1 MAGLVAMQL
10 KQKRLKNTATKVD
23 LDLEDEDKP
32 DHLQTATNY
41 FWQRNFE
48 VRIYVSDCFISSN
61 YLLQKISKSTYSTCV
76 LKFSRVVCSIKN
88 LPLHCKEQFGRT
100 NKRNQFEVKKI

>member
-32 DHLQTATNY
+32 DPLQTATNY

-48 VRIYVSDCFISSN
+48 VRIHVSGCFISS
-61 YLLQKISKSTYSTCV
+61 KIFVAKDKSTYSTCV
-76 LKFSRVVCSIKN
+76 LKLSRVC
-88 LPLHCKEQFGRT
+88 LFR
-100 NKRNQFEVKKI
+100 